1 MKKNRILSL
10 TLAALSLAA
19 LTACGS
25 LSVSADISAAEV
37 QRLIENHL
45 GRSDFQILERSYDD
59 GEYEI
64 EFVLD
69 GVKYEYEIDAAT
81 GRIREVD
88 RDEHWDDD
96 DRYDDD
102 WDDRYDDDRYD
113 DDWDDRYDD
122 DRYDDDWDDRYDDDR
137 YDDDWDD
144 LYDDDW
150 DDRYDD

>member
-96 DRYDDD
+96 RYDDD
-102 WDDRYDDDRYD
+102 WDDRYD

-122 DRYDDDWDDRYDDDR
+122 DRYDDDWDDRYDDD
-137 YDDDWDD
+137 W
-144 LYDDDW
+144 DDDW

>member
-10 TLAALSLAA
+10 SLAALSLAA

-96 DRYDDD
+96 DRYDD

-122 DRYDDDWDDRYDDDR
+122 DRYDDDWDDRYDD
-137 YDDDWDD
+137 
-144 LYDDDW
+144 
-150 DDRYDD
+150 